1 MTPRYEFIANQLLPY
16 IGKTV
21 YVVFMYPQ
29 PSVDYD
35 ILTSIEQ
42 QKDGSVVAHLLAHK
56 LATLDSVYVTEEE
69 AVQAVCSTLAV
80 KHGKEKLKQK
90 NDQEFERN
98 NVEFMI
104 KARIISRSKK
114 PQEKKKESA

>member
-1 MTPRYEFIANQLLPY
+1 MTPRYEFITNQLLPY

-114 PQEKKKESA
+114 P